1 MPRALKLGLMSAALV
16 GFGVLWGSAQ
26 TLDKPASPFARQ
38 TIDFGIVCS
47 NAEKSIAFY
56 KDVLGCTQL
65 EGFDAPGQFATDI
78 GLTDGL
84 SFHVDVMTLGSD
96 ESATKI
102 KLMSFPTSPG
112 ARVDQRF
119 IHSSY
124 GIRYLTLFVTDLN
137 ASVAKAEAA
146 GTKPI
151 GKGAVPLPAGFPE
164 GMGLAT
170 FRDPDG
176 NFIELVGPLKK

>member
-1 MPRALKLGLMSAALV
+1 MAHLQTRLGIGIETVDGNVV
-16 GFGVLWGSAQ
+16 GDTSHRGNSL
-26 TLDKPASPFARQ
+26 P
-38 TIDFGIVCS
+38 
-47 NAEKSIAFY
+47 EKSIAFY

-124 GIRYLTLFVTDLN
+124 GIRYQ
-137 ASVAKAEAA
+137 
-146 GTKPI
+146 
-151 GKGAVPLPAGFPE
+151 PAG
-164 GMGLAT
+164 
-170 FRDPDG
+170 
-176 NFIELVGPLKK
+176 GPQVVRSFNVVP